1 MPRTGLSGRAEWV
14 WEALFWMV
22 GGNCDLLLAAL
33 CLLSAT
39 TKPHRNEN
47 NGWAR
52 IDIRA
57 ERSEQETVSTS
68 EESWGAF
75 DFA

>member
-1 MPRTGLSGRAEWV
+1 MTRTGLSGRVEWV
-14 WEALFWMV
+14 WESLFWMV
-22 GGNCDLLLAAL
+22 RDSCDLLLAPL
-33 CLLSAT
+33 GLLGAT
-39 TKPHRNEN
+39 TKPHENEN

-68 EESWGAF
+68 EESGG
-75 DFA
+75 D